1 MQPEPAEVNL
11 FELDWSNIS
20 PKAREEILSEH
31 VHCVNLARKAVNA
44 EGAYIANLRSLIV
57 MLTVSMAMAIYGAE
71 NRTIALTL
79 VSMQFI
85 KTLVSRLFSFF
96 DAHDSIIF
104 EFFKYPM
111 FPMAFNE

>member
-85 KTLVSRLFSFF
+85 KTLVSRLFEASLQTAT
-96 DAHDSIIF
+96 DIAQK
-104 EFFKYPM
+104 EFV
-111 FPMAFNE
+111 AFMKRKSLI